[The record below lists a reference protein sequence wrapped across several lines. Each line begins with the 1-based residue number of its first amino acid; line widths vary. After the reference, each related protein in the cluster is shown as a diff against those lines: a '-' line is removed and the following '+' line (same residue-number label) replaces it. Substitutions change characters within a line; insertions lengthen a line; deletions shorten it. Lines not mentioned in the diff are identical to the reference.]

1 MWFRSSSAWAPDRPS
16 AAPALK
22 RAYRSYSASARAGF
36 FLALERLGSIR
47 LAARE
52 LGFNLNTC
60 RAWAGPSGRKSGQK
74 YPQADKDK
82 CFALLDWVESVSL
95 AARTLGINVQTCFH
109 WAYKAGAV
117 TRRPR
122 TNPAARRSAT
132 QEQKDE
138 FFAALARVG
147 SVSAAARELGLT
159 RSQYVSWARHAGKGS
174 AHTGVRGRAEFLR
187 LREAG
192 ESV

>member
-1 MWFRSSSAWAPDRPS
+1 METPLINSSSLAKKSPRGKKPVPS

-22 RAYRSYSASARAGF
+22 RAYRSYSSSDRAGF
-36 FLALERLGSIR
+36 FLALERLGSIP

-74 YPQADKDK
+74 YTQADKDK
-82 CFALLDWVESVSL
+82 FFALLDRVESVSL

-117 TRRPR
+117 TRKPR
-122 TNPAARRSAT
+122 INPAARPPITR
-132 QEQKDE
+132 EQKE
-138 FFAALARVG
+138 SQCLCQAA
-147 SVSAAARELGLT
+147 
-159 RSQYVSWARHAGKGS
+159 
-174 AHTGVRGRAEFLR
+174 
-187 LREAG
+187 
-192 ESV
+192 